1 MYTIERV
8 RERKFKVEEIAYKK
22 SDMKRA
28 GYLKKTKSDVDK
40 LGEGK
45 WEVGRNEFR
54 EESKGKSR
62 VTKAIFNTGFYL
74 GCREKLLK
82 VLKDWSYKI

>member
-45 WEVGRNEFR
+45 
-54 EESKGKSR
+54 
-62 VTKAIFNTGFYL
+62 
-74 GCREKLLK
+74 
-82 VLKDWSYKI
+82 